1 MSQDDRQEGCFRAYL
16 KPGQELPEPPSE
28 QELQQA
34 IREGRIA
41 AVINGKRVEL
51 PEHQAADEKKPSRQS
66 LEGFWVICCSTDSA

>member
-16 KPGQELPEPPSE
+16 KTGQELPEPPSE

-51 PEHQAADEKKPSRQS
+51 PEHPGR
-66 LEGFWVICCSTDSA
+66 

>member
-34 IREGRIA
+34 TREGRIA
-41 AVINGKRVEL
+41 AVINGKRVE
-51 PEHQAADEKKPSRQS
+51 PQQP
-66 LEGFWVICCSTDSA
+66 